1 MNERIVR
8 AQATGL
14 KMYVVVIVFVI
25 TAMLGVGLAALF
37 DGGNPINGPALPA
50 TTQGGTSCSSG

>member
-1 MNERIVR
+1 MNERFVR

-14 KMYVVVIVFVI
+14 KLYVLMIVLVIS
-25 TAMLGVGLAALF
+25 ALLGVALAATF

-50 TTQGGTSCSSG
+50 TTQEQTCSSG